1 MGWGARSEGFEMNMC
16 KAVTRDLE
24 KLAGLG
30 AADMPEGV
38 RSHVAACQACS
49 RRLAA
54 ARLARGLIVG
64 GTETI
69 SPPQG
74 FADRVR
80 TALVTR
86 KQESRADV
94 DVWRPAWGLMP
105 AFAAAVA
112 ALFIVYQTSEIPGPT
127 GFWSTEG
134 LSAGEYLVL
143 GSPGPEMDEII
154 TAVFEGGGK

>member
-1 MGWGARSEGFEMNMC
+1 MNTCRAVAR
-16 KAVTRDLE
+16 DIE
-24 KLAGLG
+24 KLVGLQPVELPDEVRNHLG
-30 AADMPEGV
+30 ACP
-38 RSHVAACQACS
+38 ACE
-49 RRLAA
+49 RRMAA
-54 ARLARGLIVG
+54 ARLARGLIAAG
-64 GTETI
+64 AEGI

-80 TALVTR
+80 TALAVR
-86 KQESRADV
+86 KEGSRADV

-127 GFWSTEG
+127 GLLSTEG

-143 GSPGPEMDEII
+143 GSPGPEMDDIV

>member
-1 MGWGARSEGFEMNMC
+1 MNTC
-16 KAVTRDLE
+16 EAVTRGME
-24 KLAGLG
+24 KLVGLRP
-30 AADMPEGV
+30 ADMPEAV
-38 RSHVAACQACS
+38 RNHVAACPACG

-54 ARLARGLIVG
+54 ARLVRGLIVV

-69 SPPQG
+69 SPPER

-80 TALVTR
+80 TALAAR
-86 KQESRADV
+86 KAGSRAEV
-94 DVWRPAWGLMP
+94 DVWRPAWGLVP

-127 GFWSTEG
+127 GLLPTDG

-143 GSPGPEMDEII
+143 GSPGPEMDDIV
-154 TAVFEGGGK
+154 TAVLEGGGK

>member
-1 MGWGARSEGFEMNMC
+1 MNTC
-16 KAVTRDLE
+16 RAVVRDIE
-24 KLAGLG
+24 KLVGLRP
-30 AADMPEGV
+30 ADLPEDV
-38 RSHVAACQACS
+38 RNHVAECATCS

-54 ARLARGLIVG
+54 ARLARGLIAA
-64 GTETI
+64 GTEAI
-69 SPPQG
+69 SPPHG

-80 TALVTR
+80 TALAAR
-86 KQESRADV
+86 KEGSNTDV

-127 GFWSTEG
+127 GLLSTEG

-143 GSPGPEMDEII
+143 GASGPEMDDIV
-154 TAVFEGGGK
+154 TAVLEGGGK